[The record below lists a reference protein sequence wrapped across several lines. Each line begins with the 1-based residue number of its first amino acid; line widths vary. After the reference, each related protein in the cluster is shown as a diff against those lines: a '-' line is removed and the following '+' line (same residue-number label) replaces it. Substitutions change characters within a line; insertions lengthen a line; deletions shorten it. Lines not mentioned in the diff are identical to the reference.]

1 MPKIPTPNP
10 SVADVFERYPAAVRP
25 KLLALRKL
33 IFETAEATEG
43 VGPVTE
49 TLKWGE
55 PAYLT
60 EASKSGTTVRIAW
73 KARSPKQYAMY
84 FHCQTNLVDTF
95 RALFPG
101 EFTYEGNRAIIF
113 EQSEAVPE
121 KPLSHCIAMALT
133 YHRNKARARKR

>member
-73 KARSPKQYAMY
+73 KARSPKQQEQ
-84 FHCQTNLVDTF
+84 FFV
-95 RALFPG
+95 RA
-101 EFTYEGNRAIIF
+101 EG
-113 EQSEAVPE
+113 
-121 KPLSHCIAMALT
+121 
-133 YHRNKARARKR
+133 AR